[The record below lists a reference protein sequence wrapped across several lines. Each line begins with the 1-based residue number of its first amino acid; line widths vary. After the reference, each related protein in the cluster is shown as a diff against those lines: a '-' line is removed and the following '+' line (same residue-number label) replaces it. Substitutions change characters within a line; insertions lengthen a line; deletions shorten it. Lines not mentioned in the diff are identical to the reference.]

1 MAAAS
6 DDAALVADIR
16 SEIDAN
22 LRAVSKSKGRGEARA
37 LYAEN
42 RVLRKEARQRE
53 AGITDAVLAAADVVL
68 RGPKKTS
75 LEEELR
81 RELEAAKPGASK
93 LAEPTAGLPTF
104 EKRTRD

>member
-1 MAAAS
+1 MRGMLADFDGAAWFPYILLGLTLSVGLAIYLHQR
-6 DDAALVADIR
+6 D
-16 SEIDAN
+16 
-22 LRAVSKSKGRGEARA
+22 KAR
-37 LYAEN
+37 
-42 RVLRKEARQRE
+42 RRK
-53 AGITDAVLAAADVVL
+53 AAADVVL